1 MVERSS
7 MFLTFLWR
15 SGTAWTV
22 LEIGGAYIGITP
34 ANNQMGHGFYQFSP
48 ELYFR
53 VFSPE
58 NGFEVQK
65 VFLNTNGSIYEVADP
80 LDVGSRVELT
90 NSRPAAL
97 VVIAKKVKNIAEF
110 QIPQQSDYVSEWVVD
125 SSIRTG
131 DLNEGNGVIMNYY
144 RKLMPKRLKIIFRNL
159 YDIVTKEKFDVE
171 NLGTIDPRHFKKID
185 LSPTTDELG

>member
-1 MVERSS
+1 